1 MNQQQYEKVRD
12 GRGFFAALDQSGGST
27 PKALAH
33 YGIEPDQYS
42 GDDEMFDAMHAMRT
56 RMITSPCFGGDRI
69 LGAILFEGTMDRDID
84 GKGSAEYLWTEKQD
98 GAEDPITAEARTR
111 DHPPPHRV
119 HGV

>member
-56 RMITSPCFGGDRI
+56 RMITSPCFSGDRI

-84 GKGSAEYLWTEKQD
+84 GKGRRSTCGRRSRSCRSSRSTRAS
-98 GAEDPITAEARTR
+98 PSRPTACR
-111 DHPPPHRV
+111 
-119 HGV
+119 